1 MGRGWA
7 VRRQA
12 GTDSTDSCFW
22 PGSAAEVKSCGV
34 FVDSKDWATPLL
46 RLKGVGRGGEERG
59 GKGRATWAMW
69 GGWAREAG
77 VARWGLIG
85 EGQQLWGSVVRVNGW
100 EGGQT
105 CAWAWMGRAGNAQGK
120 AAGHPLPVATAFW

>member
-77 VARWGLIG
+77 VARWGG
-85 EGQQLWGSVVRVNGW
+85 TAAAGQGGAGGW
-100 EGGQT
+100 VGGRSDVGLGVDGACRECT
-105 CAWAWMGRAGNAQGK
+105 KARRSSRAG
-120 AAGHPLPVATAFW
+120 